1 MCPLIHQAAAATTK
15 NMFLCNDIWDLVTQ
29 SNHPIQLVE
38 MDNNKKKSHKK
49 KGEIYTD
56 TGHHFVQR
64 IFISFSR
71 KKRTPKMPCFL
82 DAHDL
87 GKK

>member
-1 MCPLIHQAAAATTK
+1 MCPLIHQAAATTK

-38 MDNNKKKSHKK
+38 MDNNKKVTQE
-49 KGEIYTD
+49 KGGKYTD
-56 TGHHFVQR
+56 TGHFVQR

-71 KKRTPKMPCFL
+71 KKNPKKCHVFWTRMTL
-82 DAHDL
+82 E
-87 GKK
+87 KNNN